1 MGELEMKIN
10 KLLKILLYLLI
21 IFAMMFIFNNNV
33 YAGIS
38 VPSGMTDIY
47 STSDSVTTN
56 VGGQIIWVAQL
67 IFYTAAVIIV
77 IVAGL
82 KYMWAAPEAKAEIK
96 KKMIYLVTG
105 AVFLFAAGIIVNLVG
120 TIAMNNL

>member
-1 MGELEMKIN
+1 MKIN

-47 STSDSVTTN
+47 STSDPVTTN

>member
-1 MGELEMKIN
+1 MKIN

-82 KYMWAAPEAKAEIK
+82 KYMWAAPEAKAKIK